1 VFVTANIF
9 ELPFGRG
16 KPYLGQASRGL
27 ELLVGGWQL
36 TTNLVVM
43 SGEGFTPSYANCGA
57 DEDVGVCRPDRVGST
72 SVSGQSRNQW
82 YKGADTVLAGN
93 GDTSGPWQRPAIG
106 TLGNAG
112 RNTLLGP
119 GWFDTDMSFN
129 KSFVVTEKVKAQFR
143 AEAFNVFNHVN
154 LGNPDGCVDCGNAG
168 RIFNLAPNALMR
180 RFQFGLRF
188 DF

>member
-1 VFVTANIF
+1 MFVTANIF

-72 SVSGQSRNQW
+72 SVSDQPGI
-82 YKGADTVLAGN
+82 N
-93 GDTSGPWQRPAIG
+93 GTRARIRYWPVTAIPAAP
-106 TLGNAG
+106 GNA
-112 RNTLLGP
+112 P
-119 GWFDTDMSFN
+119 
-129 KSFVVTEKVKAQFR
+129 Q
-143 AEAFNVFNHVN
+143 
-154 LGNPDGCVDCGNAG
+154 
-168 RIFNLAPNALMR
+168 
-180 RFQFGLRF
+180 
-188 DF
+188 